1 MFKTQPICFVQM
13 ASLKRG
19 IKLHMH
25 CPGQLFFLVPHLYP
39 DGGRIAQQPSSRVQ
53 HYCSPTIDVQQTYC
67 TQTPA
72 LLQPTAALLQAGTA
86 RVFSPS
92 VPACKSPTAPTAL
105 HTLKLTYYE
114 VRTNKINNT
123 KISHFLLKMHM
134 LYHQTFLLSFCYVIL
149 QVTIVFNLNLS

>member
-25 CPGQLFFLVPHLYP
+25 CPGQLFFLGPICILME
-39 DGGRIAQQPSSRVQ
+39 GGQPSSLAAQ
-53 HYCSPTIDVQQTYC
+53 SST
-67 TQTPA
+67 
-72 LLQPTAALLQAGTA
+72 TAALLPTYSRPTVDKLQPYCSLLQPFCRLALLECSALLSLHA
-86 RVFSPS
+86 RVLLLLLLFI
-92 VPACKSPTAPTAL
+92 
-105 HTLKLTYYE
+105 HLTYYE